1 MIIDNNTIDRLAKL
15 AKLKFD
21 TEEMATITPELE
33 KIVLMCEQLKNVD
46 TEGIEPLIYMTNAQ
60 SVLRDDIVVQN
71 TTHEEALKNAPKKDS
86 DFFRVPKVIESNE

>member
-60 SVLRDDIVVQN
+60 SVLREDIVVQN

>member
-1 MIIDNNTIDRLAKL
+1 MIINNNTIDRLAKL

-21 TEEMATITPELE
+21 DMEMSTITPELE

-60 SVLRDDIVVQN
+60 SVLREDVVIQN
-71 TTHEEALKNAPKKDS
+71 TSHEDALKNAPKKDS